1 MFTVTLSKPSTQTVT
16 VRYATSNGTAI
27 AGTDYTASTGVIEFA
42 AGVTSRT
49 VHVDIIGDTTVE
61 SDETFTVTLSSP
73 TGATIADGSAVG
85 TIMNDDVAPGLPKVT
100 ISDAS

>member
-1 MFTVTLSKPSTQTVT
+1 TVSYT
-16 VRYATSNGTAI
+16 TSNGTAV

-49 VHVDIIGDTTVE
+49 VHVDILGDGVAE
-61 SDETFTVTLSSP
+61 SNETFTVTLSSP

-85 TIMNDDVAPGLPKVT
+85 TITNDDVATPTPGN
-100 ISDAS
+100 S